1 MIIGDCSWVD
11 MCYWQAYLNRRECR
25 FLFII
30 AAMLIKTLTIVA
42 FLAIVISLGSAL
54 FHIVKHKEDSD
65 SAKTAKALTMRIG
78 LSLAL
83 FVLLFI
89 AYATGMVQP
98 HGIGAR
104 MHANQNPATATSNP

>member
-1 MIIGDCSWVD
+1 MR
-11 MCYWQAYLNRRECR
+11 YWQAYPNHRECR
-25 FLFII
+25 FLFIV

-54 FHIVKHKEDSD
+54 FHIVRHKEDKA

-83 FVLLFI
+83 FILLFI
-89 AYATGMVQP
+89 AYASGMIQP

-104 MHANQNPATATSNP
+104 MHANQNQPTATSNP